1 MRRFFRSAAF
11 PILIVIVLAFFAQR
25 LLNGDEKEKTP
36 TLSEFQ
42 AQVQERSRRV
52 RRGHLP
58 AEEQHDPGPAEE
70 RQRVLG
76 RLSRTTTSRQ
86 LVRILERHDVAFNAE
101 GTGGSSFLSILTYI
115 LPFILFFGF
124 WLFLM
129 NQMQGGGSRVMS
141 FGKSRA
147 KRMSVDAPKITFRD
161 VAGVDEAVQELHEIK
176 EFLENPKRFQAL
188 GARIPKGVLLY
199 GPPGTGKTLLA
210 RAVAGE
216 AGVPFFSISGSDF
229 VEMFVGVGASRVR
242 DLFEQAKQNSPCI
255 IFMDEIDA
263 VGRHRGAGMG
273 GGHDEREQTLNQ
285 LLVEMD
291 GFEMKD
297 NIILIAATNR
307 PDILDPA
314 LLRPGRFDRQ
324 IVVDRPD
331 RKGRKQILEV
341 HTRGKPLAKVIDLDA
356 LAGQTPGFTG
366 ADLANL
372 INEAALL
379 TARSS
384 KREITM
390 DELEEGI
397 MRVIA
402 GPEKKSRVMSEKER
416 LVTAYH
422 ELGHAIVGHLLP
434 NCDPVHKIS
443 IISRGQAL
451 GYTISL
457 PTEDKFLTTRAEL
470 TDTMGMT
477 LGGRA
482 AEEIVFGEITTGASN
497 DLEKVTATAKQMVM
511 RYGMSERL
519 GPRVFGHDRSQPFL
533 GREFSSEPDYSDE
546 IAREIDDEIRRIV
559 EEAHQ
564 TAKDILIEHRE
575 AMDRISRI
583 LLRARD
589 DQLRG
594 VREAARGGLRGR
606 GVRRARG
613 GAEGPR
619 GPRGAGEESR
629 SRGPQARAA
638 AASRFRRQR
647 RDARRP
653 PRRLATF
660 AEPPIRP
667 RSARYSPGDPDHGDR
682 QRDPRLV
689 LGRGPV
695 PANPSGRS
703 STAARL
709 LDEGADLLDVG
720 GESTR
725 PGARGVSAA
734 EELARVGPVVEELR
748 GAPARRS
755 RSTPPRSRSRRPRS
769 TPARGSSTTS
779 RRFESEPELAALCA
793 DRDCGLVLMHMQ
805 GTPRTMQSDPT
816 YDDVVD
822 DVKAFLAERIEF
834 ATAEGVARGAHLDRP
849 WDRLRQDRRSQPGA
863 PAAAQRAG
871 RARPA
876 DRGRHLPQELPRQPH
891 GPRGRRAGRRHDR
904 LQRAGDAGRSVRVP
918 GPRRGR
924 SIARR
929 STSPRR
935 SSAVVPG
942 RAGSRSLPDSGAGA
956 LVASRPVEA
965 HRPGLELLRRG
976 RDPPPL
982 DLHASRRQRGRAR
995 DRAAPRDR
1003 RQLRRPGLRRRC

>member
-25 LLNGDEKEKTP
+25 LISPGQEEQTP
-36 TLSEFQ
+36 TFSEFLS
-42 AQVQERSRRV
+42 QV
-52 RRGHLP
+52 
-58 AEEQHDPGPAEE
+58 QHDPASLQEVTFQPKTNTIQVQ
-70 RQRVLG
+70 QRDG
-76 RLSRTTTSRQ
+76 KQYSTGYPNNYETT
-86 LVRILERHDVAFNAE
+86 LVNTLRNHHIETKVE

-124 WLFLM
+124 WVFLM

-161 VAGVDEAVQELHEIK
+161 VAGVDEAVQELQEIK

-341 HTRGKPLAKVIDLDA
+341 HTRGKPLAKQIDLDT

-390 DELEEGI
+390 NELEEGI

-422 ELGHAIVGHLLP
+422 ELGHAIVGHVLP
-434 NCDPVHKIS
+434 NCDPVHKVS

-470 TDTMGMT
+470 NDTMAMT

-497 DLEKVTATAKQMVM
+497 DLEKVTETAKQMVM

-519 GPRVFGHDRSQPFL
+519 GPRVFGHDRSLPFL
-533 GREFSSEPDYSDE
+533 GREFSAEPDYSDE

-564 TAKDILIEHRE
+564 TAKDILVEKRE
-575 AMDRISRI
+575 GMDRISKI
-583 LLRARD
+583 LLE
-589 DQLRG
+589 
-594 VREAARGGLRGR
+594 RETIDAEQFVKLLEGASEEEVFGTEEEEPEAPEVEPEPEKGAAR
-606 GVRRARG
+606 
-613 GAEGPR
+613 EGPR
-619 GPRGAGEESR
+619 PVPRPRPGFAGGSAEM
-629 SRGPQARAA
+629 RADDP
-638 AASRFRRQR
+638 RRQ
-647 RDARRP
+647 A
-653 PRRLATF
+653 
-660 AEPPIRP
+660 
-667 RSARYSPGDPDHGDR
+667 
-682 QRDPRLV
+682 
-689 LGRGPV
+689 
-695 PANPSGRS
+695 
-703 STAARL
+703 
-709 LDEGADLLDVG
+709 
-720 GESTR
+720 
-725 PGARGVSAA
+725 
-734 EELARVGPVVEELR
+734 
-748 GAPARRS
+748 
-755 RSTPPRSRSRRPRS
+755 
-769 TPARGSSTTS
+769 
-779 RRFESEPELAALCA
+779 
-793 DRDCGLVLMHMQ
+793 
-805 GTPRTMQSDPT
+805 
-816 YDDVVD
+816 
-822 DVKAFLAERIEF
+822 
-834 ATAEGVARGAHLDRP
+834 
-849 WDRLRQDRRSQPGA
+849 
-863 PAAAQRAG
+863 
-871 RARPA
+871 
-876 DRGRHLPQELPRQPH
+876 
-891 GPRGRRAGRRHDR
+891 
-904 LQRAGDAGRSVRVP
+904 
-918 GPRRGR
+918 
-924 SIARR
+924 
-929 STSPRR
+929 
-935 SSAVVPG
+935 
-942 RAGSRSLPDSGAGA
+942 
-956 LVASRPVEA
+956 
-965 HRPGLELLRRG
+965 
-976 RDPPPL
+976 
-982 DLHASRRQRGRAR
+982 
-995 DRAAPRDR
+995 
-1003 RQLRRPGLRRRC
+1003 